1 MKYEIEFEEECEVDD
16 VPVSP
21 LLAEERRNR
30 YGSVPGLDDEEL
42 AEPWEL
48 ERQVFLDEWGPV
60 LALPV
65 RTKRGWIQPGY
76 DEDFGI
82 DFGAFASVDFDRIR
96 PEFDKLMY
104 KADKLKEQLRD
115 VVIMLS
121 IVKERLPKAR
131 YKVLKYVKLGII
143 ELDDIADEDM
153 RGYARLYLRALR
165 LQKQIAELREASW
178 ARRRAKAAKWLEE

>member
-1 MKYEIEFEEECEVDD
+1 MKYETEFEAECEVDD

-21 LLAEERRNR
+21 LFSEERRNR

-48 ERQVFLDEWGPV
+48 ERQVILQEWGPV

-65 RTKRGWIQPGY
+65 RTRRGWVQPGY
-76 DEDFGI
+76 DEDFGM

-96 PEFDKLMY
+96 PEFDKALY
-104 KADKLKEQLRD
+104 KADKLSEQRRD
-115 VVIMLS
+115 VLIMLS

-131 YKVLKYVKLGII
+131 YKVLKYVKLGI
-143 ELDDIADEDM
+143 LDLGDIADEDM
-153 RGYARLYLRALR
+153 RGYARLYLRALS

-178 ARRRAKAAKWLEE
+178 SRRKAKAAKWLVE

>member
-1 MKYEIEFEEECEVDD
+1 MKNETEFEDECEVDD

-21 LLAEERRNR
+21 LFSEERRNR

-65 RTKRGWIQPGY
+65 RTRRGWIQPGY

-96 PEFDKLMY
+96 PEFDKALY
-104 KADKLKEQLRD
+104 KADKLKEQRRD
-115 VVIMLS
+115 VLIIMS

-131 YKVLKYVKLGII
+131 YKVLKLLQQGII
-143 ELDDIADEDM
+143 ELEDIQNEDM

-178 ARRRAKAAKWLEE
+178 KRRKAKAAAWLEG